1 MSPRRVTVGAAVAV
15 AVMAAGT
22 CWWAEARR
30 RQAEATVDGE
40 QMRQRALRDEL
51 RRETTRAAAAD
62 VEVRDLRTAL
72 VERRSRP
79 GGAETKPATPAA
91 AVSRS
96 KPAVPQT
103 WADAVRQWDL
113 ERDRPERQL
122 RWFAQLREGNRRRY
136 SPLWRRLGLEGAQRE
151 QFIAHLASRDERHD
165 DLNAAAR
172 SQGIDLNDPG
182 LVRLR
187 GELYRDYEQAQ
198 RALLGEVGYVQLQ
211 EFERTAGLRNTV
223 GSLAGLAAIEGVP
236 LTMAQTE
243 QLVLALAACSP
254 GYGRGGAA
262 SVSDLDW
269 NAVPAALAQVLTPE
283 QRALLA
289 TQEAPGGGLFHAK
302 WNGALTRATR
312 AERERAEAAKAGR

>member
-1 MSPRRVTVGAAVAV
+1 MSRGRVIPVLGAALVATI
-15 AVMAAGT
+15 AA
-22 CWWAEARR
+22 WWWHAKSERRGAEAAMAVEQA
-30 RQAEATVDGE
+30 RQ
-40 QMRQRALRDEL
+40 QALRADL
-51 RRETTRAAAAD
+51 RRELARAAAAD
-62 VEVRDLRTAL
+62 AELRELRAAL
-72 VERRSRP
+72 AERRTRP
-79 GGAETKPATPAA
+79 GGAEAKPAAPAA
-91 AVSRS
+91 AVSRPR
-96 KPAVPQT
+96 PAVPQT

-122 RWFAQLREGNRRRY
+122 RWFAQLREGNRRRFA
-136 SPLWRRLGLEGAQRE
+136 PLFRRLGFAAPQQEE
-151 QFIAHLASRDERHD
+151 FIAHLAKRDERHD

-172 SQGIDLNDPG
+172 AQGIDLNDPG

-198 RALLGEVGYVQLQ
+198 RGLLGELGYVQLQ
-211 EFERTAGLRNTV
+211 EFERTAGLRSTV

-269 NAVPAALAQVLTPE
+269 NAVPAALAKVLTPE

-289 TQEAPGGGLFHAK
+289 TQEAPGGGLFHAQ

-312 AERERAEAAKAGR
+312 AERERAAAKAGR